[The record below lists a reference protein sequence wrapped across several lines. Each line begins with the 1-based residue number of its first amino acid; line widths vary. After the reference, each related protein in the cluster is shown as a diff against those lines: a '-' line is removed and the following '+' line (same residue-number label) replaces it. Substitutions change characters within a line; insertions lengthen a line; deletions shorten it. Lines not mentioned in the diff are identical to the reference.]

1 MIAKI
6 KQGKGFGGLVS
17 YANDIKNKDTNII
30 ASEGVDL
37 SSNKSIVASFN
48 IQAKARPTL
57 KAYVGHISLSFS
69 PEDYRRMSDELI
81 AEISRKYL
89 QRMGIVNTQF
99 VISATTTRR
108 RPCSHCVQPSG

>member
-37 SSNKSIVASFN
+37 STNKSILASFN
-48 IQAKARPTL
+48 IQASSDTQSVCR
-57 KAYVGHISLSFS
+57 AYFS
-69 PEDYRRMSDELI
+69 ELFT
-81 AEISRKYL
+81 RGL
-89 QRMGIVNTQF
+89 QANE
-99 VISATTTRR
+99 
-108 RPCSHCVQPSG
+108 

>member
-17 YANDIKNKDTNII
+17 YANDIKNKNTNII

-37 SSNKSIVASFN
+37 STNKSIVASFN

-69 PEDYRRMSDELI
+69 PEDYRRMSALVI
-81 AEISRKYL
+81 AADFLKLLSP
-89 QRMGIVNTQF
+89 
-99 VISATTTRR
+99 VIAL
-108 RPCSHCVQPSG
+108 PSLSTLLYTM

>member
-37 SSNKSIVASFN
+37 LPTSRLSPVSIF
-48 IQAKARPTL
+48 KPRLARHS
-57 KAYVGHISLSFS
+57 K
-69 PEDYRRMSDELI
+69 RMS
-81 AEISRKYL
+81 
-89 QRMGIVNTQF
+89 GIF
-99 VISATTTRR
+99 L
-108 RPCSHCVQPSG
+108 